1 MDEVLCYAR
10 GLFLFSAPV
19 DIILDLICA
28 CRISRREA
36 ESACNVYA
44 A

>member
-28 CRISRREA
+28 CVGSQSKLQYIAYRT
-36 ESACNVYA
+36 
-44 A
+44 